1 MFGHSQRQLVSQ
13 GMSDGVQHS
22 EGRHSAREDTGE
34 LSQVGRVGKRAGDT
48 ESGVRKKYGK
58 LE

>member
-1 MFGHSQRQLVSQ
+1 
-13 GMSDGVQHS
+13 MSDGVQHS